1 MQKLQKELDDGSAEG
16 GRRSYQVTASR
27 AIHNQDQRLSC
38 SRRTADASL
47 RGEEEEGCHWRESHG
62 RAEVNMSHGGA
73 VASRRAVQRI
83 DVKSFDVHEVD
94 PLLGKKW

>member
-47 RGEEEEGCHWRESHG
+47 RGEEEEGGIAEGCRWRESHG

-73 VASRRAVQRI
+73 VASAALFR
-83 DVKSFDVHEVD
+83 E
-94 PLLGKKW
+94 